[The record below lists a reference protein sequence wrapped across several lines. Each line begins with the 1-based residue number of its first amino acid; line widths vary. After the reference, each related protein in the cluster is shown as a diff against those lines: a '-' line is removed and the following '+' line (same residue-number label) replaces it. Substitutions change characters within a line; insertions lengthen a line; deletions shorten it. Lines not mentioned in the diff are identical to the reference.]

1 MTRRQYIKR
10 YYNHRRRERLNNQHK
25 TQALDILGA
34 VLFAL
39 IIGGVFFFAR

>member
-1 MTRRQYIKR
+1 MTRKQYIKR
-10 YYNHRRRERLNNQHK
+10 YYNHRRRERLNNQRK

-34 VLFAL
+34 VLFGL

>member
-10 YYNHRRRERLNNQHK
+10 YYNHRRRERLRDQRK

-34 VLFAL
+34 VLFGL